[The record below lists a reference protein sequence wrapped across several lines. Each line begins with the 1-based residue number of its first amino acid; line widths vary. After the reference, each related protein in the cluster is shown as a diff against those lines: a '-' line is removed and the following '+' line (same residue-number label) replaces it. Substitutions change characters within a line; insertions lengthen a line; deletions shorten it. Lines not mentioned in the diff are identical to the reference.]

1 MKMMVARRKWYLSY
15 NSSSI
20 RSLGGHEKSE
30 NEGAAFFDHHFF
42 WKNPTSAA
50 VLNAVCLIAVLKV
63 KTKFQFFLKLSHFL
77 WSTLRP
83 IVKFKCSIYR
93 LKLNLRSTTVSW
105 SRSQVSWLCQIVTIW
120 YHSVLKLCRNFVSKI
135 YTIQKRNDIKFW
147 LWHIILYMLLC
158 MISSHRSHNYPN
170 CICTIYS
177 DCSWMLNN

>member
-1 MKMMVARRKWYLSY
+1 MIFVVQFFVYPQFRRSRE
-15 NSSSI
+15 I
-20 RSLGGHEKSE
+20 RERGSRLLWPP
-30 NEGAAFFDHHFF
+30 FLL
-42 WKNPTSAA
+42 KNPTSAA

-83 IVKFKCSIYR
+83 IVKFKCSIYK